1 MCLDISFYSALELID
16 DYFPDLVHDGELDF
30 DLDMGVH
37 VLAMDYKP
45 YPVVVFENGKYVR
58 KIFEWGPIPEYMNT
72 PEKIKMGRNKM
83 CNARSEKLL
92 DPSSFW
98 YGIRKQRCL
107 IPVTGIYEHRGI
119 KGWKQKVPYHVQLK
133 GRKMFC
139 IPGVF
144 HFNTNIPSDPETG
157 EMRGTFSMLTRDGNA
172 VMRMIH
178 NGGENPFRMPLFL
191 PKELEFKWLD
201 PNLTDNDL
209 KNIIDYE
216 MPSEELSYY
225 TVASVRSQK
234 GRPDGKKK
242 NEPFEFKNLP
252 PLGNDDGTIKV
263 QAELF

>member
-1 MCLDISFYSALELID
+1 
-16 DYFPDLVHDGELDF
+16 
-30 DLDMGVH
+30 
-37 VLAMDYKP
+37 
-45 YPVVVFENGKYVR
+45 
-58 KIFEWGPIPEYMNT
+58 
-72 PEKIKMGRNKM
+72 
-83 CNARSEKLL
+83 
-92 DPSSFW
+92 
-98 YGIRKQRCL
+98 
-107 IPVTGIYEHRGI
+107 
-119 KGWKQKVPYHVQLK
+119 
-133 GRKMFC
+133 
-139 IPGVF
+139 
-144 HFNTNIPSDPETG
+144 
-157 EMRGTFSMLTRDGNA
+157 
-172 VMRMIH
+172 MRMIH

-201 PNLTDNDL
+201 PNLPDNDL